1 MITFYIDDIFTADV
15 NMQVHNVGR
24 LFPRLSTRRLGAA
37 QCSVGD
43 ETSPRQH
50 VLCLPRSLTSTD
62 IATRDQLMI
71 IITQAN
77 FFI

>member
-1 MITFYIDDIFTADV
+1 MVLIKRTSLKREMITFYIHDIFTTDV

-24 LFPRLSTRRLGAA
+24 LFPRLSTRRLRAA

-50 VLCLPRSLTSTD
+50 VLCLPRSLTQHRHRHT
-62 IATRDQLMI
+62 
-71 IITQAN
+71 
-77 FFI
+77 